1 VTGTTA
7 IDADEARRLRDAM
20 TDKIVKLGPATSPQ
34 IEAAFRTVPRHAFA
48 RPGTRLEECY
58 HGDIVRNKKD
68 SDGVTL
74 SSISAA
80 WLQARMIA
88 QAGIG
93 PGARVLEIGTTG
105 YNAAVIAEVAGPDGH
120 VITVDIDPEVSGWA
134 AAALQATGYGDRVT
148 VVTGDGEH
156 GAPGH
161 GPFDAIIATA
171 GAWDIPPA
179 WLAQL
184 AGSGAL
190 VVPLRLNGVTRSIG
204 FRKDHGHL
212 ASTSAYTC
220 GFVPMQ
226 GAGARPE
233 TFYRVPSPGGGH
245 ITLRFEDGA
254 PARPPLP
261 GDILAGDPAEA
272 WSGLTIADLTPW
284 SDLYLWLAG
293 FQPGFCRLDQAGD
306 PQLAGG
312 GPVMKT
318 GWYPFAIA
326 RDGTLSY
333 LTVRNLPDGSGV
345 EFGALAYGHHADA
358 AATTLMGHLHAWDA
372 RGRDLPEDAFMYWP
386 DGTTPPLPD
395 ELLSIFR
402 KRHGTATI
410 TWPAQR
416 TARTPAKGP
425 GPPQPAPDSR
435 ASATSAGA

>member
-1 VTGTTA
+1 MTA
-7 IDADEARRLRDAM
+7 ITAVDADEARRLRDAM
-20 TDKIVKLGPATSPQ
+20 TDKIVKLGGITSAQ
-34 IEAAFRTVPRHAFA
+34 VEAAFRSVPRHAFA
-48 RPGTRLEECY
+48 RSGTPLEECY

-68 SDGVTL
+68 ADGVTL

-105 YNAAVIAEVAGPDGH
+105 YNAAVIAEVAGPGGH
-120 VITVDIDPEVSGWA
+120 VVTVDIDPEVSGWA
-134 AAALQATGYGDRVT
+134 AAALEATGYRDRVT

-161 GPFDAIIATA
+161 GTFDAIIATA

-184 AGSGAL
+184 AESGAL
-190 VVPLRLNGVTRSIG
+190 VVPLRMNGVTRSIG
-204 FRKDHGHL
+204 FRKRGGHL
-212 ASTSAYTC
+212 ASTSAHTC

-226 GAGARPE
+226 GAGAQPE
-233 TFYRVPSPGGGH
+233 TFFQVSAPGGGH
-245 ITLRFEDGA
+245 VTLRFEDGA
-254 PARPPLP
+254 PARPPLAD
-261 GDILAGDPAEA
+261 DILASDPAEA
-272 WSGLTIADLTPW
+272 WSGLTIADMTPW

-306 PQLAGG
+306 PRLAGD

-326 RDGTLSY
+326 RDGALSY
-333 LTVRNLPDGSGV
+333 LTVRDLPDGSGV
-345 EFGALAYGHHADA
+345 EFGAVAYGDHAAEA
-358 AATTLMGHLHAWDA
+358 AAALAGHLHAWDA
-372 RGRDLPEDAFMYWP
+372 RGRDLPQDAFTYWP
-386 DGTTPPLPD
+386 NGTTPLLPD
-395 ELLSIFR
+395 KLLSVFG

-410 TWPAQR
+410 SWPHER
-416 TARTPAKGP
+416 TGDPA
-425 GPPQPAPDSR
+425 DI
-435 ASATSAGA
+435 